1 MIIGFDARPLVP
13 PLTGVGTWLQQLL
26 SGLARLTNWQLVA
39 HLPRKAKLELGNLV
53 PRVSVVPSKPPLP
66 GTLWLATRAA
76 REVESCDVFLGTLG
90 ILPRRLNV
98 PSILM
103 LHDLTPRTLPH
114 CHTLANR
121 FCFNAYL
128 EESLANASMVV
139 CNSYATANKLNQL
152 LPGRARDVQVIPLGV
167 DGFWCPGREDKNFV
181 RGRFSGGRPFI
192 LQLGTLEPRKG
203 IGTLLV
209 AHDLLLEQ
217 QPEAPDLLLAGL
229 RGWGTQ
235 AIKKALRRHRKPH
248 RVHLPGYVT
257 REEARSL
264 FRAAEVVV
272 LASEE
277 EGFGLPLAEALA
289 CGAAC
294 VVSDA
299 EALVEV
305 ADGAALYFPRR
316 SPEALAAAL
325 TQALQEGTNAQ
336 LKAKARMRA
345 PDLRW
350 EKVCN
355 RWVTLLSAFSGR

>member
-13 PLTGVGTWLQQLL
+13 PLTGVGVWLRQLI
-26 SGLARLTNWQLVA
+26 SGLARLTNWELVA
-39 HLPRKAKLELGNLV
+39 HLPRKARLELGNV
-53 PRVSVVPSKPPLP
+53 VSRIRVMASKPPLP
-66 GTLWLATRAA
+66 GTLWLVTRAA
-76 REVESCDVFLGTLG
+76 REVESCHVFLGTLG
-90 ILPRRLNV
+90 VLPRRLSV
-98 PSILM
+98 PSVLV

-114 CHTLANR
+114 NHTLANR

-128 EESLANASMVV
+128 EESLAAASVVV
-139 CNSYATANKLNQL
+139 CDSLATAKKLAQL

-167 DGFWCPGREDKNFV
+167 EEFWCPGNEDEKRV
-181 RGRFSGGRPFI
+181 RARFAAGRPFI

-203 IGTLLV
+203 IETLLA
-209 AHDLLLEQ
+209 AHDQLLAM
-217 QPEAPDLLLAGL
+217 QPDGPDLVLAGT
-229 RGWGTQ
+229 RGWGTGGLER
-235 AIKKALRRHRKPH
+235 ALRRHRAPQ

-264 FRAAEVVV
+264 FRTAEVVV

-294 VVSDA
+294 VASDA

-305 ADGAALYFPRR
+305 AGGAALHFPRR
-316 SPEALAAAL
+316 SPEALAATLA
-325 TQALQEGTNAQ
+325 QALQKDTNAK
-336 LKAKARMRA
+336 LKAKAQLQA
-345 PDLRW
+345 PNLRW

-355 RWVTLLSAFSGR
+355 RWLTLLSAFGER